1 MSKKFRQ
8 KVSSYLSEAKLYL
21 SDMNSSK
28 VTAIST
34 SIIAICLLGF
44 IISIPLNKSLNKRN
58 EAIKK
63 TCKLIYGYNGGYK
76 YRDCVRNP
84 SKDIREL
91 KEMFMGE

>member
-8 KVSSYLSEAKLYL
+8 KVSSYLSEVKLYL

-44 IISIPLNKSLNKRN
+44 AISIPINKNLNKRN

-63 TCKLIYGYNGGYK
+63 LAN
-76 YRDCVRNP
+76 
-84 SKDIREL
+84 
-91 KEMFMGE
+91 

>member
-44 IISIPLNKSLNKRN
+44 IISIPLSKNLNKRH

-63 TCKLIYGYNGGYK
+63 TCKLLYGYSGYQL
-76 YRDCVRNP
+76 RDCVRNP
-84 SKDIREL
+84 TKDIRDL
-91 KEMFMGE
+91 KEMYMDD